1 MQHRFSN
8 RQGFTLVELLV
19 VIAIIGIL
27 IALLLPAVQAAREAA
42 RRAQCTN
49 QLRQL
54 GIAVQNFHDT
64 NQSVPGHGW
73 QKAFWDGEAKHDN
86 VNSTN
91 KKVPYCWA
99 RPSGFVVLLPYIEE
113 KARYEKIYNLTTT
126 TTFAPWYTTYTENGK
141 TVTSPYAQAVS
152 ALLCPSDGESR
163 TTDGACGCTNYRFNR
178 GGDVPMN
185 WEWYPGAGGHVRG
198 PFRCADVD
206 LVTLARIVDGLSN
219 TVFFSEGV
227 YGGGSTDGRVL
238 GDYVVDPGGLIAG
251 HPFQTPAD
259 GPLRA
264 RGANGMLK
272 PDYTLASKST
282 SASGTHH
289 GRLGGRWGDMLHV
302 YTCYSAWVQPN
313 GPSAAYNVE
322 LMTVPAA
329 SSYHSGGV
337 NVCLGDASVRFVS
350 DSVDIGKTS
359 DVLANGSA
367 ASVRGVWGSIHTIAG
382 HETVTMP

>member
-1 MQHRFSN
+1 MRKSFSHH
-8 RQGFTLVELLV
+8 QGFTLVELLV

-42 RRAQCTN
+42 RRAQCTS

-64 NQSVPGHGW
+64 NNSIPGHGW
-73 QKAFWDGEAKHDN
+73 LRAFWDNKAKHET
-86 VNSTN
+86 NSAN
-91 KKVPYCWA
+91 EKVPYFWN
-99 RPSGFVVLLPYIEE
+99 RPSGFVALLPYIEE

-126 TTFAPWYTTYTENGK
+126 TSFAPWNTTYKENDK
-141 TVTSPYAQAVS
+141 DVTSPYAQAVP
-152 ALLCPSDGESR
+152 AFLCPSDGESR
-163 TTDGACGCTNYRFNR
+163 TSDGVCGATNYRLNR

-206 LVTLARIVDGLSN
+206 MVTLARIVDGLSN
-219 TVFFSEGV
+219 TVFFAEGV
-227 YGGGSTDGRVL
+227 FGSNGTDGKIL
-238 GDYVVDPGGLIAG
+238 GDYVVSPGDVIAG

-272 PDYTLASKST
+272 SGYTLASSST
-282 SASGTHH
+282 DEGGTNH

-313 GPSAAYNVE
+313 GPSAAYGVE

-350 DSVDIGKTS
+350 DSVDVGKTS
-359 DVLANGSA
+359 DGLSSGSA
-367 ASVRGVWGSIHTIAG
+367 PSVRGVWGAMHTIAG
-382 HETVTMP
+382 NETVTMP